1 MGGAE
6 MEEPAMAESA
16 ERLRGELSD
25 KLELIRRAEVFEE
38 FPGDLEEDALAADGA
53 DVGRAAE
60 AREASCVTQRMLIA
74 EANRLAESLERLRR
88 RVDVLRGPLAVITA
102 HDGAAHSS
110 PAGRPLTPG
119 SP

>member
-38 FPGDLEEDALAADGA
+38 FPGDLEEDALAADGRRCGTRGGSAGSELCNAA
-53 DVGRAAE
+53 DAH
-60 AREASCVTQRMLIA
+60 
-74 EANRLAESLERLRR
+74 RR
-88 RVDVLRGPLAVITA
+88 GEQ
-102 HDGAAHSS
+102 
-110 PAGRPLTPG
+110 AGRVA
-119 SP
+119 